1 MWKVYL
7 PRVPCE
13 DWARILLPWVFSGHV
28 RRSFE
33 EGEIRHS
40 ISKPIQERNWF
51 KRHLNWTAYL
61 SSFITSTLVI
71 ITRLSWGLYP
81 NYVALSIIFTLVSAL
96 IFILLWVW
104 LLKSKKRSLW
114 WLLLAFVNGILTYYA
129 WWPIL
134 PNILL
139 ISYFFMSNKTLDI
152 YQQPEDDMEPQP

>member
-1 MWKVYL
+1 MSDEALKK
-7 PRVPCE
+7 E
-13 DWARILLPWVFSGHV
+13 KSGTV
-28 RRSFE
+28 
-33 EGEIRHS
+33 

-129 WWPIL
+129 WWLIL